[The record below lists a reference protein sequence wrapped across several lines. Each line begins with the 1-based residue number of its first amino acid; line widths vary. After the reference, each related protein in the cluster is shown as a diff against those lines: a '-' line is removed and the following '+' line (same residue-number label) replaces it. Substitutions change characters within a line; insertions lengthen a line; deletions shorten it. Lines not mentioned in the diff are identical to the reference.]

1 MDDRRHMTA
10 VESYGS
16 LRRIRGRSFRAFLWI
31 IMMAL
36 VMAVANPLEAEAAKK
51 KKSTK
56 AKTTATAK
64 KKSTGTAKKAST
76 TKKKSSGTAA
86 GKSTGTAA
94 RKSSGSS
101 SKKRR
106 SSSRKGSS
114 SRRRSSGAATS
125 GGANWALSAA
135 DVNPDS
141 KGPAVKKKSS
151 KRQITVERPD
161 LEAIRVATLDPS
173 NPMYFPKLMKKFN
186 RNDTTMTAE
195 EFRHLYLG
203 YMFQEDYDPYRE
215 SPYSSVTDSYRN
227 KTSHTKEEIDTIRKY
242 AELTLLDNPFD
253 LRQMS
258 FLVHVLKERR
268 KDMSA
273 KIWEYR
279 LEHLLGAIKSTGT
292 GENEENAWFVIYPA
306 HEYDMVQLMG
316 YHAVDADF
324 IEPGFDYL
332 MVEPE
337 EETAKRLRDKV
348 QKGFYFD
355 VRQIH
360 QQYEMKHPE
369 DEDEADETADAAV
382 DETVTVI
389 GEDPD
394 EIPAEENLDEIPAEG
409 DPDDLPAEEG
419 DPDEIPAVEEQ
430 VPDEIPAD

>member
-1 MDDRRHMTA
+1 MA
-10 VESYGS
+10 ESTLKSNIKYS
-16 LRRIRGRSFRAFLWI
+16 GRAFRAFIWMLVSVI
-31 IMMAL
+31 IIAL
-36 VMAVANPLEAEAAKK
+36 AAPLEMEAAKK
-51 KKSTK
+51 KRSTK
-56 AKTTATAK
+56 AKTTAT
-64 KKSTGTAKKAST
+64 
-76 TKKKSSGTAA
+76 TKKK
-86 GKSTGTAA
+86 TAA
-94 RKSSGSS
+94 RTTS
-101 SKKRR
+101 SKKRK
-106 SSSRKGSS
+106 STTKSRKRS
-114 SRRRSSGAATS
+114 SRRSTSSSS
-125 GGANWALSAA
+125 GGANWALTAA

-141 KGPAVKKKSS
+141 KSPEVKTKKSS
-151 KRQITVERPD
+151 KRQVTVERPD
-161 LEAIRVATLDPS
+161 LEAIRVATLDPA

-186 RNDTTMTAE
+186 RNDTTMNAD

-215 SPYSSVTDSYRN
+215 SPYSSITDSYRN

-337 EETAKRLRDKV
+337 EETARRLRDKV
-348 QKGFYFD
+348 QKGFFFD

-369 DEDEADETADAAV
+369 DDEESDEGAEESVEEDTSVSEDNPDDVPA
-382 DETVTVI
+382 
-389 GEDPD
+389 GEDY
-394 EIPAEENLDEIPAEG
+394 
-409 DPDDLPAEEG
+409 DDLPAEE
-419 DPDEIPAVEEQ
+419 DPDDIPAQEE
-430 VPDEIPAD
+430 ESLIPSD

>member
-1 MDDRRHMTA
+1 MTD
-10 VESYGS
+10 SNINNQLNQQS
-16 LRRIRGRSFRAFLWI
+16 HFSRGSFRAVLWML
-31 IMMAL
+31 IMAFM
-36 VMAVANPLEAEAAKK
+36 MAVAIPNEAYAAKK
-51 KKSTK
+51 KRSSK

-64 KKSTGTAKKAST
+64 KST
-76 TKKKSSGTAA
+76 TKKSTSK
-86 GKSTGTAA
+86 KQTGT
-94 RKSSGSS
+94 SS
-101 SKKRR
+101 SKKRKATTRSRKSSTRR
-106 SSSRKGSS
+106 SSTGSS
-114 SRRRSSGAATS
+114 SRGS
-125 GGANWALSAA
+125 NWALTAA

-141 KGPAVKKKSS
+141 KSPEVKAKKSS
-151 KRQITVERPD
+151 KRQVTVERPD

-186 RNDTTMTAE
+186 RNDTTMTAD

-215 SPYSSVTDSYRN
+215 SPYSSITDSYRN
-227 KTSHTKEEIDTIRKY
+227 KTSHSKEEIDTIRKY

-337 EETAKRLRDKV
+337 EETARRLRDKV
-348 QKGFYFD
+348 QKGFFFD

-369 DEDEADETADAAV
+369 DDEGEDLTEDVADDSVTAI
-382 DETVTVI
+382 E
-389 GEDPD
+389 EDPD
-394 EIPAEENLDEIPAEG
+394 DIPAEE
-409 DPDDLPAEEG
+409 DPDDLPAEEES
-419 DPDEIPAVEEQ
+419 DAIPSEEEQ
-430 VPDEIPAD
+430 ASIPAD